1 MLLWAPI
8 PSDRPGLASRLK
20 GVRKNG
26 KKWRATINIAS
37 EGGSVRLGT
46 FDSEEEAGI
55 MHARARYKYPVAQ
68 SAPMPS
74 STLASRHRSTDLGS
88 TPAVYDIQGQ
98 AGELDEIDGIMIEA
112 FADDG
117 TAGPPAPSLQPR
129 SRPLNKSRKS
139 RKRPQP
145 QSQLQTR
152 PFRHQLLFSG
162 TCVIEGGDAA
172 NSREQRA

>member
-1 MLLWAPI
+1 M
-8 PSDRPGLASRLK
+8 
-20 GVRKNG
+20 
-26 KKWRATINIAS
+26 
-37 EGGSVRLGT
+37 GT
-46 FDSEEEAGI
+46 FDSEDEAGI
-55 MHARARYKYPVAQ
+55 MYARARSKYPVGQ
-68 SAPMPS
+68 SAPTPS
-74 STLASRHRSTDLGS
+74 STMASRHRSTDLS
-88 TPAVYDIQGQ
+88 SPPVVHDAQRQ
-98 AGELDEIDGIMIEA
+98 AGELDEIDGIVIEA

-145 QSQLQTR
+145 QSELQTR

-162 TCVIEGGDAA
+162 TCVIEGGDET